1 MLSNLESR
9 LQTAI
14 SIIEEAGTTALAFFK
29 ERQALAAS
37 SKGPMDFVS
46 EADMSVEQ
54 WIREHI
60 ASAWPDDAVVGEEL
74 GGEMASQFWIVDP
87 IDGTA
92 NFLRGSPLWGIALAF
107 VADGEPEVGVIHYPV
122 LHMTLAAATG
132 EGMIVNGQP
141 FARSVPFPDIRV
153 AAIGTNVHWDTAE
166 TAMLEAGM
174 KQHQW
179 AVTGYRCATI
189 GLGFAALGYVDGYFE
204 CHTSFWDLAAGA
216 VLCREAGLQ
225 VAFDGERV
233 RHGMRIAVGT
243 SPLMDAVRPFWS
255 ALAA

>member
-9 LQTAI
+9 LQAAT
-14 SIIEEAGTTALAFFK
+14 SIVEEAGARALGFFMERAALAT
-29 ERQALAAS
+29 S

-46 EADMSVEQ
+46 EADMAVEQ
-54 WIREHI
+54 QIRERI
-60 ASAWPDDAVVGEEL
+60 TGIWPAEAVVGEEL
-74 GGEMASQFWIVDP
+74 GGEMASRFWVVDP

-107 VADGEPEVGVIHYPV
+107 VADGVPEIGVIHYPV
-122 LHMTLAAATG
+122 LRMTLGAATG
-132 EGMIVNGQP
+132 HGVILNGQP
-141 FARSVPFPDIRV
+141 FTRGVPFPDVRV
-153 AAIGTNVHWDTAE
+153 AALGTNPHWTTAE
-166 TAMLEAGM
+166 TATLEAEM
-174 KQHQW
+174 KRHQW

-216 VLCREAGLQ
+216 VLCREAGLR
-225 VAFDGERV
+225 VAFDGARV

-243 SPLMDAVRPFWS
+243 SALTDVVLPFWS